1 MHQFAYIIILSYSL
15 KLKYSR
21 LKDINSH
28 YAQEIYMKIIG
39 KINFRNVIRI

>member
-1 MHQFAYIIILSYSL
+1 MHQFTYIIISSYSL

-21 LKDINSH
+21 LEDINSH

-39 KINFRNVIRI
+39 QINFRNLIRI